1 MSSAITQQIINQLD
15 QLPLELQRRVIDFT
29 QALVLSL
36 PKGTSGKQL
45 LRFSGVI
52 GFDDIRA
59 MSQAIE
65 EGCEKGNLISKS
77 I

>member
-1 MSSAITQQIINQLD
+1 MASTITQQIINQLD

-36 PKGTSGKQL
+36 PKGVPGKHL
-45 LRFSGVI
+45 LPFAGVI
-52 GFDDIRA
+52 GPNDIQA

-65 EGCEKGNLISKS
+65 EGCEKVNINEW
-77 I
+77 